1 MNLTLLET
9 SQLFQ
14 NHPVLMEKSR
24 YKLSYINLL
33 KYFVQK
39 YAAEDS
45 WSNQVIRLYAKK
57 FCGLEEL
64 PVHEKFDLKQE
75 TKKVFATKFRPFKFF
90 TYKYCFIIDCI
101 FMCAYLDRQKG
112 EKIFSDISGF
122 YKKRDQKDLRQ
133 VFESLYNSEIQTE
146 QAEIQ
151 PLMECWRK
159 NRSFCEEEPLKVM
172 ITANMSAGKSTLL
185 NALIGKKVN
194 KTQNKVCTSKIHRIV
209 NKPFEDGLSYE
220 LDYLLE
226 LDADY
231 QTLMDDNVDNQSDE
245 ITVGTYFRTIG
256 TLPKR
261 IWLIDTPGVNSSRNV
276 EHRKLAEES
285 ICDRSV
291 DLLIYLL
298 NGNNIGTDD
307 DHRHLLFILEHY
319 HGKILFVVNKLDC
332 FDNEE
337 DSVQET
343 LDDVIA
349 ELTNIGF
356 EDPKVVPISS
366 YAAYLAKMKIFVESI
381 NEDKRRKREYELMAE
396 KMEQPE
402 YQLNRYYPEE
412 IREAVS
418 IETENKDY
426 QLLIHSG
433 LLHLEK
439 IIYNM
444 R

>member
-57 FCGLEEL
+57 FCGLEEV
-64 PVHEKFDLKQE
+64 PVYEKIDLKYE

-101 FMCAYLDRQKG
+101 FICAYLDKQKG
-112 EKIFSDISGF
+112 EKLFSEISGF

-133 VFESLYNSEIQTE
+133 VFEALYNSAIQTE

-194 KTQNKVCTSKIHRIV
+194 KTQNEACTAKIHKIV
-209 NKPFEDGLSYE
+209 NKPFEDGLCYE

-231 QTLMDDNVDNQSDE
+231 KTLMDDNVENQSNE
-245 ITVGTYFRTIG
+245 ITVGTYFRTVG
-256 TLPKR
+256 TSPKR
-261 IWLIDTPGVNSSRNV
+261 IWFIDTPGVNYSQNV
-276 EHRKLAEES
+276 GHKLLTEKT
-285 ICDRSV
+285 ICDSNT

-298 NGNNIGTDD
+298 NCSNIGTLDE
-307 DHRHLLFILEHY
+307 REHLLFILEHY

-332 FDNEE
+332 FRSGE
-337 DSVQET
+337 DSVRET
-343 LDDVIA
+343 LDAVTA
-349 ELTNIGF
+349 ELMNIGF
-356 EDPKVVPISS
+356 KEPNVVPISS
-366 YAAYLAKMKIFVESI
+366 YAAYLAKMKLFHENID
-381 NEDKRRKREYELMAE
+381 EDEQYEYKRLSRKM
-396 KMEQPE
+396 KKIE
-402 YQLNRYYPEE
+402 YQFEQYYPEE
-412 IREAVS
+412 IKETVS
-418 IETENKDY
+418 LDSEKEEY
-426 QLLIHSG
+426 HLLLHSG

-439 IIYNM
+439 LIYNM